1 MTLTAILI
9 VAGRF
14 LLGLMFIIAG
24 IRNFLRLKE
33 RFAFKTNYGFVL
45 PRPAIVLG
53 FAVQLVGGISVAFGL
68 WPFWGALALIAF
80 ILPATAFYHNLFMFT
95 GKEREPHIYFVTVN
109 MIVCAKGLTNGTIPM
124 GAVLVTSEIHDAFM
138 SSRQKMLGEHRS

>member
-1 MTLTAILI
+1 MTLTATLI
-9 VAGRF
+9 IIGRF

-24 IRNFLRLKE
+24 IRNFLRLEE

-53 FAVQLVGGISVAFGL
+53 FAVQLIGGLAVAFGL

-80 ILPATAFYHNLFMFT
+80 LIPATAFYHNALMFR
-95 GKEREPHIYFVTVN
+95 GKDRDPHIYPVTVN
-109 MIVCAKGLTNGTIPM
+109 LALC
-124 GAVLVTSEIHDAFM
+124 GAFLLVMAI
-138 SSRQKMLGEHRS
+138 G

>member
-1 MTLTAILI
+1 MTLTAIFI

-24 IRNFLRLKE
+24 LRNFLRLEE

-45 PRPAIVLG
+45 PRPLIVIG
-53 FAVQLVGGISVAFGL
+53 FAVQLIGGLSVAFGL

-80 ILPATAFYHNLFMFT
+80 TIPATVFYHNLLMFT

-109 MIVCAKGLTNGTIPM
+109 MALC
-124 GAVLVTSEIHDAFM
+124 GAFLLVMALS
-138 SSRQKMLGEHRS
+138 